1 MIRDMTAG
9 SPARTMVSFALPMIL
24 GNLFQQF
31 YNIVDLIVVGNF
43 VGASALAAVGASGS
57 ATFLFIALS
66 TGGAAGCTVVISQFF
81 GSHRMSET
89 KSAVYTT
96 LISMTATGALL
107 AFTGLIFGDGILWL
121 MGTPQELFSDA
132 SVYLKIYT
140 LALLF
145 MFLYNGVT
153 ASFNALGDSRTPLF
167 LLVFTSGLNIALDL
181 LFVVRFGLAVPGVA
195 WATLI
200 SQAFAAFAG
209 LTILLSRLR
218 DIKLP
223 DRPPLFSAA
232 LFRKIYR
239 IALPSMIQQS
249 IVSMGFIFVQ
259 TLVNRYGPVLMA
271 GYTAATKI
279 DNIAILPMLN
289 VGNALSAFTA
299 QNMGAGKYER
309 IGRGVRA
316 ASLMSS
322 TIALA
327 LTAAIFLFGREFLGF
342 FVDSEANAA
351 VIEVG
356 MDYLRAVSAFYIMMG
371 MSNIFASVLRGAGDM
386 SAFTFCTL
394 TNFGL
399 RIVMAYALAA
409 KIGPAA
415 IWWSLPIGWAAGLA
429 LAAARYAGGK
439 WRLKGLI

>member
-9 SPARTMVSFALPMIL
+9 SPAKTMVSFALPMIL

-89 KSAVYTT
+89 TSAVYTT

-107 AFTGLIFGDGILWL
+107 ALSGLVFGDGILRL
-121 MGTPQELFSDA
+121 MGTPLELFSDA

-167 LLVFTSGLNIALDL
+167 LLVFTSVLNIALDL
-181 LFVVRFGLAVPGVA
+181 LFVIRFGLAVPGVA

-209 LTILLSRLR
+209 LTILLSRLL
-218 DIKLP
+218 DIRLQ
-223 DRPPLFSAA
+223 DRPAIFSAA

-342 FVDSEANAA
+342 FVDAEANAA
-351 VIEVG
+351 VIGVG

>member
-9 SPARTMVSFALPMIL
+9 SPAKTMVSFALPMIL

-31 YNIVDLIVVGNF
+31 YNIVDLIVAGNF

-107 AFTGLIFGDGILWL
+107 ALSGLVFGDGILRL
-121 MGTPQELFSDA
+121 MGTPLELFSDA

-153 ASFNALGDSRTPLF
+153 ASFNALGDRRTPLF
-167 LLVFTSGLNIALDL
+167 LLVFTSVLNIALDL
-181 LFVVRFGLAVPGVA
+181 LFVIRFGLAVPGVA

-200 SQAFAAFAG
+200 SQAFAAFAW

-218 DIKLP
+218 DIRLQ
-223 DRPPLFSAA
+223 DRPAIFSAA

-259 TLVNRYGPVLMA
+259 TIVNRYGPVLMA

-299 QNMGAGKYER
+299 QNMVAGKYER

-316 ASLMSS
+316 ASLMYS

-342 FVDSEANAA
+342 FVDAEANAA
-351 VIEVG
+351 VIWVG

>member
-1 MIRDMTAG
+1 
-9 SPARTMVSFALPMIL
+9 
-24 GNLFQQF
+24 
-31 YNIVDLIVVGNF
+31 
-43 VGASALAAVGASGS
+43 
-57 ATFLFIALS
+57 
-66 TGGAAGCTVVISQFF
+66 
-81 GSHRMSET
+81 
-89 KSAVYTT
+89 
-96 LISMTATGALL
+96 
-107 AFTGLIFGDGILWL
+107 
-121 MGTPQELFSDA
+121 
-132 SVYLKIYT
+132 
-140 LALLF
+140 
-145 MFLYNGVT
+145 
-153 ASFNALGDSRTPLF
+153 
-167 LLVFTSGLNIALDL
+167 
-181 LFVVRFGLAVPGVA
+181 
-195 WATLI
+195 
-200 SQAFAAFAG
+200 
-209 LTILLSRLR
+209 
-218 DIKLP
+218 
-223 DRPPLFSAA
+223 
-232 LFRKIYR
+232 
-239 IALPSMIQQS
+239 
-249 IVSMGFIFVQ
+249 
-259 TLVNRYGPVLMA
+259 
-271 GYTAATKI
+271 
-279 DNIAILPMLN
+279 MLN

>member
-107 AFTGLIFGDGILWL
+107 AFTGLIFGDGILRL

-132 SVYLKIYT
+132 SAYLKIYT

-181 LFVVRFGLAVPGVA
+181 LFVVRFSLAVPGVA

-209 LTILLSRLR
+209 LTILLSRIR
-218 DIKLP
+218 DIRLQ
-223 DRPPLFSAA
+223 DRPALFSAA

-394 TNFGL
+394 TNFGP

-439 WRLKGLI
+439 RRLKGLI

>member
-9 SPARTMVSFALPMIL
+9 SPAKTMVSFALPMIL

-43 VGASALAAVGASGS
+43 VDASALAAVGASGS

-89 KSAVYTT
+89 TSAVYTT

-107 AFTGLIFGDGILWL
+107 ALSGLVFGDGILRL
-121 MGTPQELFSDA
+121 MGTPLELFSDA

-167 LLVFTSGLNIALDL
+167 LLVFTSVLNIALDL
-181 LFVVRFGLAVPGVA
+181 LFVIRFGLAVPGVA

-209 LTILLSRLR
+209 LTILLSRLL
-218 DIKLP
+218 DIRLQ
-223 DRPPLFSAA
+223 DRPAIFSAA

-342 FVDSEANAA
+342 FVDAEANAA
-351 VIEVG
+351 VIGVG

-409 KIGPAA
+409 KISPAA

>member
-9 SPARTMVSFALPMIL
+9 SPVRTMVSFALPMIL

-57 ATFLFIALS
+57 ATFLFIVLS

-89 KSAVYTT
+89 TSAVYTT

-107 AFTGLIFGDGILWL
+107 ALSGLVFGDGILRL
-121 MGTPQELFSDA
+121 MGTPLELFSDA

-167 LLVFTSGLNIALDL
+167 LLVFTSVLNIALDL
-181 LFVVRFGLAVPGVA
+181 LFVIRFGLAVPGVA

-209 LTILLSRLR
+209 LTILLSRLL
-218 DIKLP
+218 DIRLQ
-223 DRPPLFSAA
+223 DRPAIFSAA

-342 FVDSEANAA
+342 FVDAEANAA
-351 VIEVG
+351 VIGVG

>member
-9 SPARTMVSFALPMIL
+9 SPAKTMVSFALPMIL

-31 YNIVDLIVVGNF
+31 YNIMDLIVVGNF

-66 TGGAAGCTVVISQFF
+66 TGGAAGCTVMISQFF

-107 AFTGLIFGDGILWL
+107 ALSGLVFGDGILRL
-121 MGTPQELFSDA
+121 MGTPLELFSDA

-167 LLVFTSGLNIALDL
+167 LLVFTSVLNIALDL
-181 LFVVRFGLAVPGVA
+181 LFVIRFGLAVPGVA

-209 LTILLSRLR
+209 LTILLSQLR
-218 DIKLP
+218 DIRLQ
-223 DRPPLFSAA
+223 DRPAIFSAA

-342 FVDSEANAA
+342 FVDAEANAA
-351 VIEVG
+351 VIGVG

>member
-43 VGASALAAVGASGS
+43 VRAPAPAPGAASAS

-66 TGGAAGCTVVISQFF
+66 TGGAAGCTVVISQFL
-81 GSHRMSET
+81 GSLRLSET

-107 AFTGLIFGDGILWL
+107 ALTGLIFGDGILWL

-153 ASFNALGDSRTPLF
+153 TSFNALGDSRTPLF

-394 TNFGL
+394 TSFGL

>member
-9 SPARTMVSFALPMIL
+9 SPAKTMVSFALPMIL
-24 GNLFQQF
+24 ENLFQQF

-107 AFTGLIFGDGILWL
+107 ALSGLVFGDGILRL
-121 MGTPQELFSDA
+121 MGTPLELFSDA

-167 LLVFTSGLNIALDL
+167 MLVFTSVLNIALDL
-181 LFVVRFGLAVPGVA
+181 LFVIRFGLAVPGVA

-218 DIKLP
+218 DIRLQ
-223 DRPPLFSAA
+223 DRPAIFSAA

-271 GYTAATKI
+271 GYTDATKI

-342 FVDSEANAA
+342 FVDAEANAA
-351 VIEVG
+351 VIGV
-356 MDYLRAVSAFYIMMG
+356 
-371 MSNIFASVLRGAGDM
+371 
-386 SAFTFCTL
+386 
-394 TNFGL
+394 
-399 RIVMAYALAA
+399 
-409 KIGPAA
+409 
-415 IWWSLPIGWAAGLA
+415 
-429 LAAARYAGGK
+429 
-439 WRLKGLI
+439 

>member
-9 SPARTMVSFALPMIL
+9 SPAKTMVSFALPMIL

-89 KSAVYTT
+89 TSAVYTT

-107 AFTGLIFGDGILWL
+107 ALSGLVFGDGILRL
-121 MGTPQELFSDA
+121 MGTPLELFSDA

-167 LLVFTSGLNIALDL
+167 LLVFTSVLNIALDL
-181 LFVVRFGLAVPGVA
+181 LFVIRFGLAVPGVA

-209 LTILLSRLR
+209 LTILLSRLL
-218 DIKLP
+218 DIRLQ
-223 DRPPLFSAA
+223 DRPAIFSAA

-316 ASLMSS
+316 TSLMSS

-342 FVDSEANAA
+342 FVDAEANAA
-351 VIEVG
+351 VIGVG

>member
-9 SPARTMVSFALPMIL
+9 SPAKIMVSFALPMIL

-43 VGASALAAVGASGS
+43 VGAAALAAVGTSGS
-57 ATFLFIALS
+57 ATFLFVALS

-81 GSHRMSET
+81 GSGRMSDT

-96 LISMTATGALL
+96 VISMSVAGAAL
-107 AFTGLIFGDGILWL
+107 AAAGLASGGFILRL
-121 MGTPQELFSDA
+121 MGTPADLFADA
-132 SVYLKIYT
+132 SAYLKIYT
-140 LALLF
+140 LALPF
-145 MFLYNGVT
+145 MFLYNGAM

-167 LLVFTSGLNIALDL
+167 LLVFTSALNIALDL
-181 LFVVRFGLAVPGVA
+181 LFVVRFGFAVPGVA
-195 WATLI
+195 WATLL
-200 SQAFAAFAG
+200 SQAFAASAG
-209 LTILLSRLR
+209 LAILLARLR
-218 DIKLP
+218 EIKLAE
-223 DRPPLFSAA
+223 RPPLFSWP
-232 LFRKIYR
+232 LFGKIRR

-259 TLVNRYGPVLMA
+259 ALVNRYGAVFMA

-299 QNMGAGKYER
+299 QNMGAGKFER
-309 IGRGVRA
+309 IAKGVKA
-316 ASLMSS
+316 ASFMSS
-322 TIALA
+322 AIALA

-342 FVDSEANAA
+342 FVDPEANAA
-351 VIEVG
+351 VIAAG
-356 MDYLRAVSAFYIMMG
+356 MDYLHAVSAFYIIMG

-386 SAFTFCTL
+386 DAFMFCTL

-409 KIGPAA
+409 KLGPAA
-415 IWWSLPIGWAAGLA
+415 IWWSLPIGWGAGLA
-429 LAAARYAGGK
+429 LAAARYAGGR
-439 WRLKGLI
+439 WRAKGLV